1 MLKFYKLIENVLQRP
16 ITDIEIGWIR
26 YERTQDYPDLLV
38 EPSRIHERFSS
49 YPPSYSTGNPPSYNY
64 LDRYFI
70 NSNFENDINF
80 ILYFNS
86 IYFGGSVFLFSK
98 ILYI

>member
-1 MLKFYKLIENVLQRP
+1 MVSTLGVYSAIKVIKSYTRTPVHVLQRP
-16 ITDIEIGWIR
+16 ITDIEIGGIR

-70 NSNFENDINF
+70 NSYFENSNNLNLIF
-80 ILYFNS
+80 
-86 IYFGGSVFLFSK
+86 
-98 ILYI
+98 